1 MHCQP
6 QKAYKEILTM
16 EAKSLLTTAEFLTH
30 EFLSHVM
37 PFNTGWLDDGE
48 GKPCKAS
55 VNGAN
60 LLYLVQ
66 VTANPV
72 LPKVYEN

>member
-1 MHCQP
+1 
-6 QKAYKEILTM
+6 M
-16 EAKSLLTTAEFLTH
+16 EAKPLLTAKSLLTH

-37 PFNTGWLDDGE
+37 PFSTGWLDDGE
-48 GKPCKAS
+48 GKPCPAS

-72 LPKVYEN
+72 PPKVYEN